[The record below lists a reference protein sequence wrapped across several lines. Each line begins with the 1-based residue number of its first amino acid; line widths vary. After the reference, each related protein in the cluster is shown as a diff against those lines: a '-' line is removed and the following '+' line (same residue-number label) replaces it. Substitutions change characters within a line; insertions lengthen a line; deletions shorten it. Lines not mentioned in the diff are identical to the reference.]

1 MVHAHHI
8 FDGFKGSNPFLATK
22 IKIMKLKYSNIKTI
36 NGIDNAFSKLGL
48 LSISDF
54 EIFSVKKG
62 YPVLIYNGAIRDYT
76 GKEIENSLIQ
86 NKYNWFVKRV
96 TMSKAA
102 VVGRIV
108 SEKKTTY
115 RNSYE
120 KNIYAAVVSDSS
132 YAKKEMDDC
141 ALDLIDIIYPDSV
154 KVDFMYRRKTLRSM
168 AKSIN
173 PLDAEILMSE
183 SLNLGGD
190 MSKIKS
196 NVIDFMAEAGRA
208 GYDTALFFKQGKS
221 QHSTFGFIVDPY
233 ELVESDVVS
242 VTTTTAKNF
251 ESEVYYDVTKFIK
264 VQNGADKELI
274 VPYIGLD
281 EARRLYMLKLF
292 QKGLLK
298 KIKFMAMKY
307 GGLLHYAKP
316 I

>member
-1 MVHAHHI
+1 M
-8 FDGFKGSNPFLATK
+8 FDGLRGSNPLLTTK
-22 IKIMKLKYSNIKTI
+22 NKIMKLKYSNIKTI

-54 EIFSVKKG
+54 EIFPVKKG
-62 YPVLIYNGAIRDYT
+62 YPVLIYNGAIRDYS

-86 NKYNWFVKRV
+86 NKYNWFIKRV
-96 TMSKAA
+96 AMSKTA

-115 RNSYE
+115 RNSYQ
-120 KNIYAAVVSDSS
+120 KDIYAAVVSDSS
-132 YAKKEMDDC
+132 YAKKEMEDC
-141 ALDLIDIIYPDSV
+141 TLDLIDIVYPDSV
-154 KVDFMYRRKTLRSM
+154 KVDFMNRRKTLKAM
-168 AKSIN
+168 ATSTN
-173 PLDAEILMSE
+173 SADAEILVSE
-183 SLNLGGD
+183 SLDLNGYD
-190 MSKIKS
+190 SKSKS
-196 NVIDFMAEAGRA
+196 SVIDFMAEAGRA

-242 VTTTTAKNF
+242 VTTTTAKIF
-251 ESEVYYDVTKFIK
+251 DSVAYCDVVKFVK
-264 VQNGADKELI
+264 VQNTADKELI

-281 EARRLYMLKLF
+281 ETRRLYMLKLF

-307 GGLLHYAKP
+307 GGSLHYAKP

>member
-1 MVHAHHI
+1 
-8 FDGFKGSNPFLATK
+8 
-22 IKIMKLKYSNIKTI
+22 MKLKYSNIKTI

-62 YPVLIYNGAIRDYT
+62 YPILIYNGAIRDYT

-96 TMSKAA
+96 TMSKTA

-120 KNIYAAVVSDSS
+120 KDIYAAVVSDSS